1 MNKQNTI
8 KRIFALL
15 LMIYTLAAVM
25 LSGCAGG
32 NGQTDSTE
40 ATNGSNETQIST
52 DATQPQPVEAVQ
64 PAPDPNVPMLD
75 LYLSPNGNDG
85 NDGLSE
91 ATALLTLDGASKL
104 LVASPFEGN
113 VTVHIA
119 EGEYQVKE
127 SAYWHYSNPG
137 YTTYIEG
144 AGQDKTVFIGPM
156 GQDITFLQVSSCN
169 NTSISFKNFTVR
181 LFRNGIIMR
190 CSSDGS
196 VLTDE
201 GVTGWFENLT
211 LTQLGGYYTRCDSSA
226 VAGIQFLGSS
236 NNTVKNCTFSGM
248 RDYST
253 GNNIHALYIS
263 TFSSNNLIQNCLFE
277 DVRPDPVRLRRGSSN
292 NIIEH
297 CTFTNSGIV
306 AYVSDWNAGEAEPE
320 PCLGNQ
326 VRYNQFHGGYFGL
339 KIANVCIFKG
349 GTNSPAPLDPEMLL
363 EIDNTVHPSE
373 FNPVVNASVKNY
385 TVKVDG
391 KTLDQK
397 LPVYAMDRYENYINL
412 ADMAVL
418 LKDTAFAFTYSTPD
432 AEEET
437 VTTKFTVVLS
447 DGYTGTD
454 FTVQEDAA
462 EGEIQANQARGWSI
476 TNLSKSKGAIYER
489 NGQYFVSM
497 DIMQDM
503 LALRDQTIFQY
514 EISGDTL
521 MIQTVF
527 EQVDVP
533 ETMLVYMLKLNG
545 SFSTVGSNN
554 GRYSMADMK
563 NFDIVTVNTKDLE
576 HLIRFEDLLR
586 DDVNFA
592 IVGIPIGDGTWGV
605 REWKNSTMKDYY
617 YYGINKLT
625 GLNRAWTDSSNG
637 YANSFFTDKE
647 DIVYYTVIPVGE
659 KLEKDPQ
666 YRIAE
671 NWTSGSLS
679 NYSEI
684 FIIDADK
691 FTPVGDITKVNVGS
705 KAATVGGTAVTGK
718 VPVCTSALGKNYLNI
733 ADMALLLKDTTHSFA
748 YTVNTEGRQISVT
761 TGADSA
767 PKSFSRLSVSSLQV
781 TDWTAWNLQV
791 DGKSHEL
798 SAFNYKGNC
807 YVDASAFAEIL
818 GIHCNVGKS
827 GIKVLLS
834 LELSDTV
841 DVLMLNFAGNLEN
854 RDAADIESHKI
865 DMNTAS
871 FTVVSKPTAELS
883 EIIDLTNLMKDDFNY
898 VIVGIELNAGM
909 WGVREWKNNAA
920 VDYYTFADRKF
931 STGSGGLNDWF
942 CNESE
947 PTVYYLI
954 VPVGSNSESD
964 PVLRIKQDW
973 EKGSPA
979 NYTQITFTNTANY
992 TG

>member
-1 MNKQNTI
+1 MKTHNTI
-8 KRIFALL
+8 KRTFALL
-15 LMIYTLAAVM
+15 LMMCMLAAFM
-25 LSGCAGG
+25 LSGCADGS
-32 NGQTDSTE
+32 GQTTFSEPTGGTGEVQSSAEPQSAE
-40 ATNGSNETQIST
+40 AI
-52 DATQPQPVEAVQ
+52 QPS
-64 PAPDPNVPMLD
+64 PDPNVPMLD

-85 NDGLSE
+85 NDGLTE
-91 ATALLTLDGASKL
+91 ATALLTLDGASKH

-119 EGEYQVKE
+119 EGEYPVNE

-137 YTTYIEG
+137 YTTYIQG
-144 AGQDKTVFIGPM
+144 AGQDKTVFVGPM
-156 GQDITFLQVSSCN
+156 GEDITFLQVSSCN
-169 NTSISFKNFTVR
+169 NTSISFKDFTVR

-190 CSSDGS
+190 CSADGS

-226 VAGIQFLGSS
+226 VAGIQLLGSS
-236 NNTVKNCTFSGM
+236 NNTIKNCTFSGM

-263 TFSSNNLIQNCLFE
+263 TFSSNNLVQNCLFE
-277 DVRPDPVRLRRGSSN
+277 DIRPDPVRLRRGSSY

-297 CTFTNSGIV
+297 CTFTNTGIV
-306 AYVSDWNAGEAEPE
+306 AYVSDWHAGEAEPE
-320 PCLGNQ
+320 PSIGNQ

-349 GTNSPAPLDPEMLL
+349 GTNTPSPLDPEKLL
-363 EIDNTVHPSE
+363 DLENTVHPSE
-373 FNPVVNASVKNY
+373 FDPVVNASVKNY

-391 KTLDQK
+391 KTLAQK

-418 LKDTAFAFTYSTPD
+418 LKDTDFAFNYSTPD
-432 AEEET
+432 EEEET
-437 VTTKFTVVLS
+437 ITTKFTIVLG

-462 EGEIQANQARGWSI
+462 EGEIKANQARGWSI

-489 NGQYFVSM
+489 NGQFFVSM
-497 DIMQDM
+497 DTMQDM

-514 EISGDTL
+514 EVNGDTL
-521 MIQTVF
+521 LIQTVF
-527 EQVDVP
+527 EEVDVP
-533 ETMLVYMLKLNG
+533 ETMPVYMLKLNG
-545 SFSTVGSNN
+545 SFSTVGANN

-563 NFDIVTVNTKDLE
+563 NFDVVTMNTKDLE
-576 HLIRFEDLLR
+576 HLIRFEDLVR
-586 DDVNFA
+586 DDIKFA
-592 IVGIPIGDGTWGV
+592 IVGIPIGDGTWGI

-637 YANSFFTDKE
+637 YANSFYTDKE
-647 DIVYYTVIPVGE
+647 DIIYYTIIPVGE

-671 NWTSGSLS
+671 NWTTGSIS

-684 FIIDADK
+684 FLIDCDK
-691 FTPVGDITKVNVGS
+691 FTPIGDISKVKVQS
-705 KAATVGGTAVTGK
+705 RAATVGGTAVTGRI
-718 VPVCTSALGKNYLNI
+718 PVCSSALGKDYLNI
-733 ADMALLLKDTTHSFA
+733 ADMALLLKGTGHSFA
-748 YTVNTEGRQISVT
+748 YTVNAQEKQIIVT
-761 TGADSA
+761 TGADSNGA
-767 PKSFSRLSVSSLQV
+767 AFSRLSVSSLQV
-781 TDWTAWNLQV
+781 ADWTDWTLQIN
-791 DGKSHEL
+791 SNSQNI
-798 SAFNYKGNC
+798 SAFSYNGSC
-807 YVDASAFAEIL
+807 YVDASAFAEAL

-827 GIKVLLS
+827 GISVLLS
-834 LELSDTV
+834 LELPETV
-841 DVLMLNFAGNLEN
+841 DVWMLNFTGNLDNEKAF
-854 RDAADIESHKI
+854 DVESHKI
-865 DMNTAS
+865 DMTTAS
-871 FTVVSKPTAELS
+871 FTVVSTPTEELN
-883 EIIDLTNLMKDDFNY
+883 EIIDLTGLMKDGVHY
-898 VIVGIELNAGM
+898 VIVGIELKAGI

-931 STGSGGLNDWF
+931 SAGSGGLNDWF
-942 CNESE
+942 YNESE

-954 VPVGSNSESD
+954 IPVGSDSISD
-964 PVLRIKQDW
+964 PVLRIKQNW
-973 EKGSPA
+973 EKGSPE
-979 NYTQITFTNTANY
+979 NYTQIIFTNSAKF